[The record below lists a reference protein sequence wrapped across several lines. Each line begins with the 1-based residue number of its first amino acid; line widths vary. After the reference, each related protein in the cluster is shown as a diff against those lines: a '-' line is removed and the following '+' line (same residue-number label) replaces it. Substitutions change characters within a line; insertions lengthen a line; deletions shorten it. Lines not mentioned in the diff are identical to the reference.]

1 MASPRRFGL
10 RGASTS
16 RVISVLVC
24 LVCLLST
31 TALED
36 QSPSL
41 SSWHPR
47 SAPDSD
53 HVKREA
59 PAARASDDSSAA
71 TTEVVEK
78 ELPTLRARASSRRRS
93 AAKQEAGPES
103 PAIECKESASDVRGT
118 CPPGFF
124 CLQGKCNCPAVREIR
139 DGNCEE
145 RTGTG
150 YTGWVSLNSTKLQSS
165 GVRHQPMLKE
175 AGGKGGKGGGQVADI
190 PWGRCA
196 VVASSRVLVRK
207 RQGDEIDSHDT
218 VIRFNEAPT
227 KGHEKS
233 AGSKTTLRVQNS
245 SWCGFSERGEY
256 CMAFQGGVTHSCK
269 WGKKGAKGNSCRVI
283 APPEELE
290 RVADNY
296 LKALNVPKSMLSR
309 DKAAKQ
315 YGKRI
320 RQRASGG
327 FFGVLLAV
335 NMCTSVDIYGF
346 TNSGGSD
353 HYYRKTVAR
362 GIRKPWSMKHHW
374 TVEKAAF
381 QELKRGALPNVR
393 IR

>member
-1 MASPRRFGL
+1 M
-10 RGASTS
+10 
-16 RVISVLVC
+16 
-24 LVCLLST
+24 
-31 TALED
+31 
-36 QSPSL
+36 
-41 SSWHPR
+41 
-47 SAPDSD
+47 
-53 HVKREA
+53 
-59 PAARASDDSSAA
+59 
-71 TTEVVEK
+71 
-78 ELPTLRARASSRRRS
+78 
-93 AAKQEAGPES
+93 
-103 PAIECKESASDVRGT
+103 
-118 CPPGFF
+118 
-124 CLQGKCNCPAVREIR
+124 
-139 DGNCEE
+139 
-145 RTGTG
+145 
-150 YTGWVSLNSTKLQSS
+150 
-165 GVRHQPMLKE
+165 
-175 AGGKGGKGGGQVADI
+175 
-190 PWGRCA
+190 
-196 VVASSRVLVRK
+196 
-207 RQGDEIDSHDT
+207 
-218 VIRFNEAPT
+218 
-227 KGHEKS
+227 
-233 AGSKTTLRVQNS
+233 
-245 SWCGFSERGEY
+245 
-256 CMAFQGGVTHSCK
+256 
-269 WGKKGAKGNSCRVI
+269 I